1 MSQNG
6 SEGLLLVRAEPLRL
20 AQEISRTMV
29 DVVRV
34 ADGALLLDAD
44 PAWARAINTVL
55 VKKGA
60 RVSKL
65 RRVSR
70 PQKAGQQRAARRL
83 DRYEEKRADLKFLRV
98 ISRTRGGARPA

>member
-29 DVVRV
+29 DVARV

-60 RVSKL
+60 REA
-65 RRVSR
+65 SR
-70 PQKAGQQRAARRL
+70 CTLLSGLLWAAHAAQL
-83 DRYEEKRADLKFLRV
+83 AEDRDEEKRADLKFLRV
-98 ISRTRGGARPA
+98 ISRTGGGARAA